1 MTGVVPSIPPAL
13 KYRYDTSSS
22 KHDLDGSDK
31 STTSVLTPLPEGGI
45 SCLNINILFER
56 LHSITSSAE

>member
-1 MTGVVPSIPPAL
+1 MYYSIPPAL
-13 KYRYDTSSS
+13 SSRNGIS
-22 KHDLDGSDK
+22 STKHDLDGSDK

>member
-1 MTGVVPSIPPAL
+1 MYYSIPPTL
-13 KYRYDTSSS
+13 SSRNGISTS